1 MHKNDGRKKFLS
13 VPFPPRNVPTDPSLV
28 AQMVYKKK
36 STTTHHQAFLG
47 AKAHRRFMSHN
58 GKVSVSNKA
67 EPGVIKAPVIS

>member
-1 MHKNDGRKKFLS
+1 
-13 VPFPPRNVPTDPSLV
+13 
-28 AQMVYKKK
+28 MVYKKK

-67 EPGVIKAPVIS
+67 EPGVIKAPVISYSLSQW